1 MLCDLMMVLC
11 DELLFQFVLEQ
22 IGSTLL
28 SVSLTLCRAQGF
40 SLSQADEQCES
51 LSFKRPD
58 KLYKPNIPFI
68 SKANQFFHI
77 GFIHVE

>member
-58 KLYKPNIPFI
+58 KLYKPNPFHLSRKLI
-68 SKANQFFHI
+68 NFSYWLYSR
-77 GFIHVE
+77 